1 MKLKK
6 KLLILIMLLMPLM
19 MHAEGKLAVSSVLS
33 YGSDKSDMFF
43 DITSSSV
50 GDGSSV
56 AVGTSHAGDFN
67 SLGGEDAIIAKFDA
81 SGKELWK
88 ASFGGEANDRF
99 YAVTSKDGY
108 LAAGV
113 TKSSTAG
120 FGKLDYWSIF
130 TVKYNEKGD
139 IVWKKAYQKKHDMS
153 PTSIEPINEGYLLT
167 GRKSTAIT
175 NQCKNAYIA
184 ILNNEGE
191 ITKEAY
197 FGGDVANFS
206 RAIDTGDGYIAFGA
220 TGENKCDSKAAIK
233 VMGGYDA
240 FVVKFDKNLKVLWSK
255 TYGGSGDDQ
264 IYDAVRVGDGYVF
277 TASTSSKDWE
287 GINNLGSAA
296 VLTKID
302 NAGNV
307 KWIKA
312 ETGTEDN
319 GFDGV
324 ILDGEYLVVAG
335 SLSNPRDSIKPLG
348 SKDGSLYRYDQNGNL
363 VDALTFGG
371 SNLDEMY
378 KLTSNQN
385 GYQVVGT
392 SLSTDIEGLTS
403 KGASDAVIYFISKEG
418 KGGSSSKGT
427 ALLTLASNKNV
438 LISVKQNPKEVK
450 KGDIIEVKVEAKDP
464 RKKVDKVFYYFNDS
478 GTKVEIKDGKFEMPE
493 DPITIDATIVNK
505 KEAVKEKKGS
515 SLLVIF
521 LILLI
526 LAIIGGAGYFGYKYF
541 IKNKKSSDDDLHE
554 ETQTTNDTTSSDDDE
569 FNYYI

>member
-1 MKLKK
+1 MKLKN
-6 KLLILIMLLMPLM
+6 KLLILLLILIPLVIR
-19 MHAEGKLAVSSVLS
+19 AEGKLAVSSVLS

-56 AVGTSHAGDFN
+56 AVGTAHAGDFN

-81 SGKELWK
+81 NGKEVWK
-88 ASFGGEANDRF
+88 NSFGGEGNDRF

-108 LAAGV
+108 LATGV
-113 TKSSTAG
+113 TKSSSAG

-130 TVKYNEKGD
+130 TVKYSEKGD
-139 IVWKKAYQKKHDMS
+139 IVWKKVYQKKHDMS
-153 PTSIEPINEGYLLT
+153 PTSIEPISEGYLLT

-191 ITKEAY
+191 IVKEAY

-220 TGENKCDSKAAIK
+220 TSENKCDSKAAIK

-264 IYDAVRVGDGYVF
+264 IYDATRVGDGYVF

-287 GINNLGSAA
+287 GINNLGTAA

-312 ETGTEDN
+312 ETGAEDN
-319 GFDGV
+319 IFDGI

-335 SLSNPRDSIKPLG
+335 SISNPRDSIKPLG
-348 SKDGSLYRYDQNGNL
+348 AKDGALYRYDQNGNL

-371 SNLDEMY
+371 SNVDENY

-392 SLSTDIEGLTS
+392 TLSTDIEGLTN
-403 KGASDAVIYFISKEG
+403 KGAADAVIYFISKD
-418 KGGSSSKGT
+418 SKGNKGSEG
-427 ALLTLASNKNV
+427 ALLTLANNKNV

-450 KGDIIEVKVEAKDP
+450 KGDIIEVKVESKDP

-478 GTKVEIKDGKFEMPE
+478 GTKVEIKNGKFEMPE

-505 KEAVKEKKGS
+505 KAESKKKGS
-515 SLLVIF
+515 SPLLVIF
-521 LILLI
+521 LLLLI
-526 LAIIGGAGYFGYKYF
+526 LLVIGGGGYFGFKYF
-541 IKNKKSSDDDLHE
+541 LKNKKTNDDDIHE
-554 ETQTTNDTTSSDDDE
+554 EPKEASETSSEDDE